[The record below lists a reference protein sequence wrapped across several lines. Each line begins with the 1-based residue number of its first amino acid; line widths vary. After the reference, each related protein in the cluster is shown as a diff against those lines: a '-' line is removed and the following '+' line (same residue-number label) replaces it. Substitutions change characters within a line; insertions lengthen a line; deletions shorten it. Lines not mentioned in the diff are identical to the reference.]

1 MERQSAALG
10 ERNRSS
16 GAGSR
21 VVSRRRLLAGLGAG
35 AAVGGLAGCLGDD
48 EIEEG
53 TYGDWFRGVNNF
65 EGTVDRTDE
74 REVVV
79 EVGSGNGLSY
89 DPAAVR
95 ISTGT
100 TVVWD
105 WTGIGGRHDVV
116 EVEGAFESEL
126 YLEEGRHFSHTFAE
140 TGVYRYVCTPHRTS
154 GMKGAVQV
162 VE

>member
-1 MERQSAALG
+1 MG
-10 ERNRSS
+10 F
-16 GAGSR
+16 
-21 VVSRRRLLAGLGAG
+21 
-35 AAVGGLAGCLGDD
+35 AGCLGDD
-48 EIEEG
+48 EIEGG
-53 TYGDWFRGVNNF
+53 TYGDWFRGANNF
-65 EGTVDRTDE
+65 EGTVDRTGE
-74 REVVV
+74 SEVVV

-95 ISTGT
+95 ISIGT

-116 EVEGAFESEL
+116 ELDGAFESEL
-126 YLEEGRHFSHTFAE
+126 YLEEGRHFTHTFE
-140 TGVYRYVCTPHRTS
+140 EPGVYKYVCTPHRTS